1 MNKKYIEAKKKV
13 KSLKRFYIHLF
24 IFLIVNITL
33 LFKLIM
39 LEKDESLD
47 TFVWLILNIMATWS
61 IGLIIHAWCVFD
73 GEILFSKGYEEKKI
87 EEFIQ
92 NDKN

>member
-1 MNKKYIEAKKKV
+1 MNKKYLEAKKKV
-13 KSLKRFYIHLF
+13 KSLRRFYIHLF

-33 LFKLIM
+33 LFNLIM
-39 LEKDESLD
+39 LEKDEGLD
-47 TFVWLILNIMATWS
+47 TFVWFILNIMVTWS

-73 GEILFSKGYEEKKI
+73 GKILYSKDYEEKKI
-87 EEFIQ
+87 QEFIQ